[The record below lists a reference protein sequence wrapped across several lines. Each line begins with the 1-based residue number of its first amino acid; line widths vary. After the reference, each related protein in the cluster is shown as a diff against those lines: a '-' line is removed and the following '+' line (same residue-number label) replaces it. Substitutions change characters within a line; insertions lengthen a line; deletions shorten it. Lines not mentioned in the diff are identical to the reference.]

1 MRHDPAGGSFTAL
14 GKRRLHIIA
23 AWISGAFRFKLRPEV
38 KEMDEGHLNELARYR
53 FGIIAPVIQG
63 TYEDESI
70 SAYCRRITK
79 KPMKLPDG
87 REFLYKAKTVE
98 KWISSYKSGGIDA
111 ITPKHRSDLGR
122 TRVISREAEQ
132 EIFRLKEKYPRL
144 NATQIHDRLV
154 EEGVLPATV
163 SLSSVQRYI
172 KRNGLKGAAPAAVRE
187 RKAFEEAYFG
197 GMWQADTCYLPY
209 LREDDKNRRVYLL
222 MILDDCTRMI
232 VGGKLFYQD
241 NAYNFQQVL
250 REAVETYGIPNKLYV
265 DNGAPYRNDQ
275 LSQVCASVGIV
286 LLHTPIRDGASKGK
300 VERNFRTLKER
311 WLYGMDFKQ
320 FQSLAE
326 ADRSLRDYIRKHN
339 TTRHGAT
346 GCTPLS
352 RYLETNNR
360 IRKPKSEE
368 WLKECFC
375 NRVGRQVGKDATL
388 RIDGVSYDVPL
399 QFMGQKVEIRYL
411 PDRMEEAYIQCEGKR
426 YPLAKT
432 NKVENARTKR
442 LPALSIDYEKAGVS
456 GVH

>member
-1 MRHDPAGGSFTAL
+1 
-14 GKRRLHIIA
+14 
-23 AWISGAFRFKLRPEV
+23 
-38 KEMDEGHLNELARYR
+38 MDGEHLNELARYR

-63 TYEDESI
+63 TYEDGSI
-70 SAYCRRITK
+70 SAYCRRITE

-87 REFLYKAKTVE
+87 REFKYKAKTVE
-98 KWISSYKSGGIDA
+98 KWISSYKRGGIDA
-111 ITPKHRSDLGR
+111 ITPKRRSDLGR
-122 TRVISREAEQ
+122 TRTIPQEAEQ

-144 NATQIHDRLV
+144 NATQIHDRLIV
-154 EEGVLPATV
+154 EGILPATV
-163 SLSSVQRYI
+163 SLSSVQRYV
-172 KRNGLKGAAPAAVRE
+172 RHNGLKGTAPAAVRD

-197 GMWQADTCYLPY
+197 GMWQADTCFLPY
-209 LREDDKNRRVYLL
+209 LREDGKSRRVYLI
-222 MILDDCTRMI
+222 MILDDCARMI
-232 VGGKLFYQD
+232 VGGKLFYHD

-250 REAVETYGIPNKLYV
+250 RGAVETYGIPNKLYV
-265 DNGAPYRNDQ
+265 DSGAPYRNDQ
-275 LSQVCASVGIV
+275 LLQICASTGIV

-311 WLYGMDFKQ
+311 WLYGMDFQQ

-326 ADRSLRDYIRKHN
+326 ANRSLRDYIRKHN
-339 TTRHGAT
+339 ITRHGAI

-368 WLKECFC
+368 WLNECFC
-375 NRVGRQVGKDATL
+375 NRVSRQVGKDATI

-411 PDRMEEAYIQCEGKR
+411 PDYMEDAYIRYEGEK
-426 YPLAKT
+426 YPLTRT

-442 LPALSIDYEKAGVS
+442 LPAFSIDYGKAGVS
-456 GVH
+456 GVQ